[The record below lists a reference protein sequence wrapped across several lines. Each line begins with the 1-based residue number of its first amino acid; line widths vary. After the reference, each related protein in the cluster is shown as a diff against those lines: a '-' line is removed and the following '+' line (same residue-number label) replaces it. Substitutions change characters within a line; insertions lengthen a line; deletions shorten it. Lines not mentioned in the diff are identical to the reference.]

1 VRTRLLAAGLSTL
14 AAAVAAAQTPAG
26 PARPGPA
33 ADGRP
38 AALRDVGFDQ
48 RLGETLPLDAPLRDE
63 AGREVRLGDYFGR
76 RPVVLSLVY
85 YECPM
90 LCTLTLNGLVSALG
104 VLSFQPGREFEI
116 VTVSFDP
123 KDTPDS
129 AAARKRAYLARYGRP
144 AAAAGWHFLTGS
156 TESIERITRALGFRY
171 AWDAQTSQFAHPA
184 GIVVATP
191 EGRLARYLYGIEY
204 APRDLQLAVTE
215 ASAGKVGGP
224 VEQVLLFCY
233 EYDPASGGYGLA
245 IMRLVRAAGVLTV
258 AALAGYVLLML
269 RRERALAAAAVA
281 GARGAAG
288 RG

>member
-1 VRTRLLAAGLSTL
+1 VC
-14 AAAVAAAQTPAG
+14 AAAAPVAAQTPG
-26 PARPGPA
+26 EPARPGLGA
-33 ADGRP
+33 ERRP
-38 AALRDVGFDQ
+38 EALRDVGFDQ
-48 RLGETLPLDAPLRDE
+48 RLGEALPLDAVLRDE

-116 VTVSFDP
+116 VTVSFEP
-123 KDTPDS
+123 KDTPEA
-129 AAARKRAYLARYGRP
+129 AAARKRAYLSRYGRP
-144 AAAAGWHFLTGS
+144 GAEAGWHFLTGNP
-156 TESIERITRALGFRY
+156 ESVDRITRALGFRY
-171 AWDAQTSQFAHPA
+171 AWDDETRQFAHPA

-215 ASAGKVGGP
+215 ASAGRVGGP
-224 VEQVLLFCY
+224 VDQVLLFCY

-245 IMRLVRAAGVLTV
+245 IMRLVRLAGVLTV
-258 AALAGYVLLML
+258 AALAGYVTLML
-269 RRERALAAAAVA
+269 RRERAAA
-281 GARGAAG
+281 GAAG
-288 RG
+288 VASAPTAPGRG

>member
-1 VRTRLLAAGLSTL
+1 VRPAALAVALWGAAALAAG
-14 AAAVAAAQTPAG
+14 QTPSD
-26 PARPGPA
+26 PARPGLA
-33 ADGRP
+33 AQTRP

-48 RLGETLPLDAPLRDE
+48 RLGDDLPLDVALRDE
-63 AGREVRLGDYFGR
+63 SGREVRLGDYFGR

-90 LCTLTLNGLVSALG
+90 LCTLTLNGLVSALS

-123 KDTPDS
+123 KDTP
-129 AAARKRAYLARYGRP
+129 AAAGAKKRAYLARYGRP
-144 AAAAGWHFLTGS
+144 GADAGWHFLTGS
-156 TESIERITRALGFRY
+156 PESVERITRALGFRY
-171 AWDAQTSQFAHPA
+171 AWDEQTRQFAHPS
-184 GIVVATP
+184 GLVVATP
-191 EGRLARYLYGIEY
+191 EGRLARYLYGVEY

-233 EYDPASGGYGLA
+233 QYDPASGGYGLA
-245 IMRLVRAAGVLTV
+245 IMRLVRLAGVLTV
-258 AALAGYVLLML
+258 LALGGYVILML
-269 RRERALAAAAVA
+269 RRERALAGAGVA

>member
-1 VRTRLLAAGLSTL
+1 VKRLLLAAGVCAV
-14 AAAVAAAQTPAG
+14 AAGAAAQTPAG
-26 PARPGPA
+26 PARPGLA
-33 ADGRP
+33 AERRP
-38 AALRDVGFDQ
+38 EALRDVGFDQ
-48 RLGETLPLDAPLRDE
+48 RLGEALPLDAVLRDE

-90 LCTLTLNGLVSALG
+90 LCTLTLNGLVSALS

-129 AAARKRAYLARYGRP
+129 AAARKRSYLARYGRP
-144 AAAAGWHFLTGS
+144 GAAQGWHFLTGS
-156 TESIERITRALGFRY
+156 PESVERITRALGFRY

-191 EGRLARYLYGIEY
+191 EGLLARYLYGIEY

-245 IMRLVRAAGVLTV
+245 IMRLVRVAGALTV
-258 AALAGYVLLML
+258 AALAGYVTLML
-269 RRERALAAAAVA
+269 RRERAAAGAAAGTTPRSAP
-281 GARGAAG
+281 G

>member
-1 VRTRLLAAGLSTL
+1 MRRLWHAAGVCAL
-14 AAAVAAAQTPAG
+14 AAAAAAQTPAD
-26 PARPGPA
+26 PAQPGLPA
-33 ADGRP
+33 ERRP
-38 AALRDVGFDQ
+38 AALREVGFDQ
-48 RLGETLPLDAPLRDE
+48 RLGEALPLDAVLRDE

-90 LCTLTLNGLVSALG
+90 LCTLTLNGLVSALS

-123 KDTPDS
+123 KDTP
-129 AAARKRAYLARYGRP
+129 AAAGAKKRTYLARYGRP
-144 AAAAGWHFLTGS
+144 GADAGWHFLTGS
-156 TESIERITRALGFRY
+156 PESVERITRALGFRY
-171 AWDAQTSQFAHPA
+171 AWDEQTRQFAHPS
-184 GIVVATP
+184 GLVVATP
-191 EGRLARYLYGIEY
+191 EGRLARYLYGVEY

-233 EYDPASGGYGLA
+233 QYDPASGGYGLA
-245 IMRLVRAAGVLTV
+245 IMRLVRLAGVLTV
-258 AALAGYVLLML
+258 AALAGYVILML
-269 RRERALAAAAVA
+269 RRERALAGAGVA